1 MRSIRS
7 NPFRY
12 LLFAGLALAGTSA
25 AAKVMVLRATGPSAA
40 SFVPGRTMPDEARVT
55 LRNNDELVV
64 LDAKGTRVLRGPGSF
79 VIGRSSAATTSTLTA
94 LATPANSRRARIGA
108 VRSVP
113 SVDGQLLPNIWFV
126 DTVRGGATCVGDP
139 GSVTLWRSGADKA
152 GSTIITADS
161 GATAT
166 VDWIAGQ
173 STIAWPATLPVTDR
187 AAYRI
192 AGSRIEFRV
201 VQPQPVDLQQLA
213 GALVAN
219 QCESQ
224 LDVLIKSTSDKK

>member
-7 NPFRY
+7 HSFRW
-12 LLFAGLALAGTSA
+12 LMFAGFSLAATSA
-25 AAKVMVLRATGPSAA
+25 VAKVMVLRATGPSAA
-40 SFVPGRTMPDEARVT
+40 SFVPGKTLADEARVT
-55 LRNNDELVV
+55 LKGNDELVV

-79 VIGRSSAATTSTLTA
+79 VIGRSSTATTSTLTA
-94 LATPANSRRARIGA
+94 LATPTNSRRARIGA

-113 SVDGQLLPNIWFV
+113 PVDGQLLPNIWFV
-126 DTVRGGATCVGDP
+126 DTARGGTTCVGDP
-139 GSVTLWRSGADKA
+139 RDVTLWRSVADKA
-152 GSTIITADS
+152 GSTTITADG

-173 STIAWPATLPVTDR
+173 STVAWPAALPVTDH

-201 VQPQPVDLQQLA
+201 VQPQPADLQQLA

-219 QCESQ
+219 QCQGQ